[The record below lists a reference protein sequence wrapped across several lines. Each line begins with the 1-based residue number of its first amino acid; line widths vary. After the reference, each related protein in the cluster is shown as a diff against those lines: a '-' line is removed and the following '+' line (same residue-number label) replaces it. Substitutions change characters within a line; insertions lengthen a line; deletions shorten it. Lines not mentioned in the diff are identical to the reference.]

1 MFIQTED
8 TQEINTLR
16 FLPGVE
22 VSPVTTQLTKAD
34 AGRSPLADK
43 IFDLENITRVTF
55 GTEDIQVTK
64 TDDAEWHTLRP
75 QILASIME
83 HFMAGLPVINDTEK
97 PSEVS
102 PDQTEE
108 LSGTALEI
116 QEIVNTRIDLED
128 RPGLQTDEGKA
139 ILELLDSQI
148 NPQVAGHG
156 GHISLIDVKDNTAFV
171 RLEGGCQGCSASS
184 ATLRQGVELEIKKL
198 VPTIAQVVDVTD
210 HSAGANPYY
219 S

>member
-55 GTEDIQVTK
+55 GTYYIQVTK

-83 HFMAGLPVINDTEK
+83 HFMAGLPVINDTEQ

-108 LSGTALEI
+108 LSGPALEI
-116 QEIVNTRIDLED
+116 QEIVNTRI
-128 RPGLQTDEGKA
+128 RPAAKDGGGDVSFKVFKGGIADMSFVGLLHVLMQPIHKM
-139 ILELLDSQI
+139 
-148 NPQVAGHG
+148 V
-156 GHISLIDVKDNTAFV
+156 
-171 RLEGGCQGCSASS
+171 
-184 ATLRQGVELEIKKL
+184 
-198 VPTIAQVVDVTD
+198 
-210 HSAGANPYY
+210 
-219 S
+219 